1 MEVFPMKLEN
11 RLINKVAII
20 TGGNVGIGRAT
31 SLRLAAEGAD
41 VVITGRGIE
50 DSKKVA
56 AEVEAMG
63 RQALAIKMDVAI
75 MEDAKRMVKETLD
88 KFGKID
94 ILCNIAGGPAPEE
107 KPFYEKNEADWN
119 RVVAVNLIGQFNCT
133 RAVITHMIEKRYGK
147 ILNMASVS
155 GILGMVNMTDY
166 AATKGGII
174 AFTASLAK
182 EVAQFNINVNAISP
196 GTTMTRGLEM
206 FPDRWEEF
214 NRLSGLGRVG
224 KPEEIA
230 ALVAYLVSDEA
241 GYVTGQ
247 NYPICG
253 LWNLGRV

>member
-1 MEVFPMKLEN
+1 MDN
-11 RLINKVAII
+11 RFENKVAII

-41 VVITGRGIE
+41 VVITGRGFE

-56 AEVEAMG
+56 AEVEALG
-63 RQALAIKMDVAI
+63 RQALPIKMDVAI
-75 MEDAKRMVKETLD
+75 YADAERMTRETLD

-107 KPFYEKNEADWN
+107 IPFYQKKEEVWT
-119 RVVAVNLIGQFNCT
+119 RVVAVNLLGQFNCV
-133 RAVITHMIEKRYGK
+133 RAVINHMIERRYGK
-147 ILNMASVS
+147 ILNMASSS
-155 GILGMVNMTDY
+155 GLLGLNGMTDY
-166 AATKGGII
+166 AAAKGGVI
-174 AFTASLAK
+174 AFTMSLAK
-182 EVAQFNINVNAISP
+182 EVAEFNINVNAVSP

-214 NRLSGLGRVG
+214 NRLSGMGRVG

>member
-1 MEVFPMKLEN
+1 MKLDN
-11 RLINKVAII
+11 RLENKVAIV

-41 VVITGRGIE
+41 VVITGRGFD
-50 DSKKVA
+50 DSKAVA

-63 RQALAIKMDVAI
+63 RWALPIKMDVSI
-75 MEDAKRMVKETLD
+75 MADAERMARATLE

-107 KPFYEKNEADWN
+107 TPFYEKKEEVWN
-119 RVVAVNLIGQFNCT
+119 RVIAVNLIGQFNCV
-133 RAVITHMIEKRYGK
+133 RAVINHMIERRYGK
-147 ILNMASVS
+147 ILNMASAS
-155 GILGMVNMTDY
+155 GLLGMVNMTDY
-166 AATKGGII
+166 AAAKGGVI
-174 AFTASLAK
+174 AFTMSLAK
-182 EVAQFNINVNAISP
+182 EVAEFNINVNAVSP

-214 NRLSGLGRVG
+214 NRLSGMGRVG

>member
-1 MEVFPMKLEN
+1 MDLNN
-11 RLINKVAII
+11 RLANKVAIV
-20 TGGNVGIGRAT
+20 TGGNIGIGRAT

-41 VVITGRGIE
+41 VVIGARGFE
-50 DSKKVA
+50 DCQKVA

-63 RQALAIKMDVAI
+63 RKALPIKIDVSI
-75 MEDAKRMVKETLD
+75 MADAQRMMKETLN

-107 KPFYEKNEADWN
+107 VPFYHKKEEVWN
-119 RVVAVNLIGQFNCT
+119 RVIAVNLIGQFNCV
-133 RAVITHMIEKRYGK
+133 RSVINHMIERRYGK
-147 ILNMASVS
+147 ILNMASAS
-155 GILGMVNMTDY
+155 GLLGLVNMTDY
-166 AATKGGII
+166 AAAKGGVI
-174 AFTASLAK
+174 AFTMSLAK
-182 EVAQFNINVNAISP
+182 EVAEFNINVNAVSP

-206 FPDRWEEF
+206 FPDRWDEF
-214 NRLSGLGRVG
+214 NRLSGMGRVG

-230 ALVAYLVSDEA
+230 ALIAYLVSDEA